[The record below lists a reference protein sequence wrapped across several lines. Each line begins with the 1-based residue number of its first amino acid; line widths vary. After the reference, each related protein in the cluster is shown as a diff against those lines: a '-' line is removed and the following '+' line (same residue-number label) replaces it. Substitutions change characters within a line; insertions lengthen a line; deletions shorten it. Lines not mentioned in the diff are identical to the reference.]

1 MTNSAAPRSNRHRAQ
16 LVPSRTVAVKVDPCL
31 RTTYARRTACTRKR
45 RGALAPHGHYAGR
58 GSSRD
63 EHVYSPNLSV
73 ADIASCLLEKTELR
87 ICPLKPNYCTSHVGN
102 AQRVFL
108 TVPCSSRF
116 SLLMPIHL
124 FSRSDPCVAARYCTP
139 PSTLHTVHTSIDLL
153 RIRVRL

>member
-1 MTNSAAPRSNRHRAQ
+1 M
-16 LVPSRTVAVKVDPCL
+16 KVGPCL

-63 EHVYSPNLSV
+63 KHVCSPNLSV
-73 ADIASCLLEKTELR
+73 ADIASYKKTELR

-108 TVPCSSRF
+108 SVPCSSCF
-116 SLLMPIHL
+116 SLVMPIHL
-124 FSRSDPCVAARYCTP
+124 FSRLD
-139 PSTLHTVHTSIDLL
+139 TLRSRALLYTAQHATYMAVHTSIDLL